1 VCCSVLQC
9 VAVCCSVLQCVAVCC
24 SVLQCVA
31 VCCSVLHCVAVRC
44 SVLQCVAAYRV
55 LQVCCSWLDMSQHA
69 LAHEV
74 FSSVLLVCCNKL
86 QWFADVL

>member
-1 VCCSVLQC
+1 
-9 VAVCCSVLQCVAVCC
+9 
-24 SVLQCVA
+24 
-31 VCCSVLHCVAVRC
+31 
-44 SVLQCVAAYRV
+44 LQCVAAYRA